1 MHTQSGVRLQ
11 LEIDAPHDRYARGA
25 LVRLGVGAHERLVA
39 QARAQDPTARG
50 WKRSRRTRLRLAA
63 DALVATV
70 RTTAASLLDDQLVQA
85 IATIMERRIAARG
98 VEKVGER
105 KDLEPATIAVLGEA
119 FPDRVDKERKVAI
132 PDWERVGNVDVI
144 VRREP
149 GSSAVSAL
157 IELKWAGPGDDIL
170 YEAIFDL
177 FKLALAAQREDRP
190 RTYLLTGAAKAHW
203 DGSGFADLF
212 SDGEHD
218 PVELSQRRLQDKH
231 QTLAWDD
238 LLRGAR
244 DSYPQVLPQGIK
256 TEVAGRA
263 GIGDWELRAVEVRV
277 SNQAFVPLGDGWPW
291 GERPAE
297 AKHPLPTAAGEFQV
311 DPATLPETSS

>member
-1 MHTQSGVRLQ
+1 M
-11 LEIDAPHDRYARGA
+11 
-25 LVRLGVGAHERLVA
+25 
-39 QARAQDPTARG
+39 
-50 WKRSRRTRLRLAA
+50 
-63 DALVATV
+63 
-70 RTTAASLLDDQLVQA
+70 AASLLDDQLVQA
-85 IATIMERRIAARG
+85 IATIMERRIDARG

-105 KDLEPATIAVLGEA
+105 KDLEPATIAVLGAA

-170 YEAIFDL
+170 YEAIYDL

-203 DGSGFADLF
+203 EDSGFADLF

-218 PVELSQRRLQDKH
+218 AVELSQRRLQDKH

-277 SNQAFVPLGDGWPW
+277 SNQAFVPLGGGWPW

-311 DPATLPETSS
+311 DPATLPENIELMRQIDEQRAQSEERPEQS